1 MHWMSFLYGGMSND
15 GNKRGAGWQ
24 MRNRPGEMCI
34 VRNMR
39 IHLPGFGN
47 FPGTIKIKIQKHW
60 GGKAPRFMV
69 KTVANAQIKY
79 NTYTEKQKG

>member
-1 MHWMSFLYGGMSND
+1 MHWMSFLYGGMPND

-34 VRNMR
+34 VRNMCVC
-39 IHLPGFGN
+39 LPGFGD

-60 GGKAPRFMV
+60 GG
-69 KTVANAQIKY
+69 
-79 NTYTEKQKG
+79 